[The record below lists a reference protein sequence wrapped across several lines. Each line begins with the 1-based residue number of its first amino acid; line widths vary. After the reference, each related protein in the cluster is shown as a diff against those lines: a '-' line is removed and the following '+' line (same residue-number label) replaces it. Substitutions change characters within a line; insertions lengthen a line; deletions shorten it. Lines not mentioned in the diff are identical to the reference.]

1 MAESDGQGTG
11 HGAGQGT
18 GHGAG
23 QGAAQ
28 ASHSTSRSRPGQR
41 RVTQWM
47 RDYVRLPGIPDEY
60 IAQDGAPR
68 AVWTRFFEAFAT
80 LSPADIERRFGAA
93 DRHLREAGVTYR
105 APGESA
111 ERLWPLSHLPLLID
125 ESEWQ
130 QLSAGIAQRA
140 ELLERVLRDLYGEGR
155 LVAEGAIPAAAI
167 AGSSEYLR
175 PVCGLKPPGGRY
187 LSLYAADVG
196 RGPDGRWWVLGD
208 RTQAPSGAGYALE
221 NRLVLSRAFASLYKS
236 MNVERVAPFFE
247 AFRDSLRAGADRDE
261 PRIGVLTP
269 GSFSETYFEHATL
282 ARYLGFLLV
291 EGDDLAVSGDRI
303 YIRTVAGLKRLDVL
317 LRRVDSNSLDP
328 LELDAS
334 SHLGVPGLI
343 DVLRKDGAVVANM
356 PGSGVL
362 EARALLGFLPS
373 LSRRFFGEDL
383 KMPHIATWWCG
394 QKAARE
400 EVLSRLDELAIEGAY
415 GPGVPGFAS
424 HGPVIAS
431 ELSAAERGRLVDLIN
446 ERGIDFVGQE
456 LVRLS
461 TMPVWDQGRIT
472 PRPFVLRVFAA
483 ATADGGWTIM
493 PGGFC
498 RIAEK
503 LDARAVSMGDGARAA
518 DVWVVSDKEVSTRTL
533 LPATD
538 TVRIRRIAGVLPSR
552 AADNL
557 FWLGRYLER
566 AEATLRLVRALGTL
580 QRDPGKGSSGLT
592 QSAERIQRM
601 LVAWGAVSQASRT
614 QAARVAAEALQGE
627 ERFGSA
633 LSLVRSA
640 QRAATSLRE
649 RLSPDAWQVITEM
662 TGRLAE
668 EVDDDDGVVSAAEL
682 TLQELASFAGLS
694 QENMNRAAG
703 WRFLKMGHRVE
714 RAINTARFA
723 RQFAYDEASGED
735 LDVLLTLVDCQI
747 TYRSRYLVGPVL
759 APVRD
764 LVVLDSYNPRS
775 VAFQVEDLNGHIA
788 SLPAL
793 KESGLIE
800 RPQRLA
806 VALQAMLTTAEAGA
820 LDTKTLF
827 ALEQDL
833 LGLAD
838 AIGSHYF
845 PHGPNASRPE
855 KLTGLA

>member
-1 MAESDGQGTG
+1 MTDTMGQDG
-11 HGAGQGT
+11 
-18 GHGAG
+18 
-23 QGAAQ
+23 GAA
-28 ASHSTSRSRPGQR
+28 ARARPAHR
-41 RVTQWM
+41 RVAQWM
-47 RDYVRLPGIPDEY
+47 RDYARLPEIPDEY
-60 IAQDGAPR
+60 IGEEGPR
-68 AVWTRFFEAFAT
+68 PVWTRFFDAFAS
-80 LSPADIERRFGAA
+80 LSPAEIERRFGAA

-111 ERLWPLSHLPLLID
+111 DRLWPLSHLPLLIGEAD
-125 ESEWQ
+125 WQ
-130 QLSAGIAQRA
+130 QLSEGIAQRA
-140 ELLERVLRDLYGEGR
+140 ELLERVLRDLYGAGQ
-155 LVAEGAIPAAAI
+155 LVTDGAIPAAVI
-167 AGSSEYLR
+167 AGSNEYLR
-175 PVCGLKPPGGRY
+175 PVCGIEPPGGRY
-187 LSLYAADVG
+187 LRFYAADVG

-221 NRLVLSRAFASLYKS
+221 NRLVLSRAFTSLYKS

-247 AFRDSLRAGADRDE
+247 AFRDSLRDSADRDE

-328 LELDAS
+328 LELDAG
-334 SHLGVPGLI
+334 SHLGAPGLI
-343 DVLRKDGAVVANM
+343 DVLRKSGVVLANM

-362 EARALLGFLPS
+362 EANALLGFLPS
-373 LSRRFFGEDL
+373 LCRRILGEDL

-400 EVLSRLDELAIEGAY
+400 EVLSRLDELVLESAY
-415 GPGVPGFAS
+415 GRGVPGFHSNGPILAS
-424 HGPVIAS
+424 G
-431 ELSAAERGRLVDLIN
+431 LSAADRDRLKDAIAN
-446 ERGIDFVGQE
+446 RGIDFVGQE

-461 TMPVWDQGRIT
+461 TTPVWDNGRLV

-483 ATADGGWTIM
+483 ATPNGWTVM

-498 RIAEK
+498 RIAAE

-518 DVWVVSDKEVSTRTL
+518 DVWVVSDKAVSTRTL
-533 LPATD
+533 LPGD

-566 AEATLRLVRALGTL
+566 AEATLRLVRALVTQ
-580 QRDPGKGSSGLT
+580 QRDPGKGASAA
-592 QSAERIQRM
+592 QHAAERIQRM
-601 LVAWGAVSQASRT
+601 LVTWGAVTQVSRSQPAKVT
-614 QAARVAAEALQGE
+614 AEALQAE
-627 ERFGSA
+627 ARSGSC
-633 LSLVRSA
+633 LSLLRSA
-640 QRAATSLRE
+640 QRTATSLRE

-662 TGRLAE
+662 TARLAE
-668 EVDDDDGVVSAAEL
+668 EVEDDDGVLSAAEL
-682 TLQELASFAGLS
+682 TLQELASFAGLA

-703 WRFLKMGHRVE
+703 WRFLDMGRRAE
-714 RAINTARFA
+714 RAINTGRFT
-723 RQFAYDEASGED
+723 RQFGYDEATDED

-747 TYRSRYLVGPVL
+747 TYRSRYLVAPLL

-764 LVVLDSYNPRS
+764 LAVLDPYNPRS
-775 VAFQVEDLNGHIA
+775 VAFQVEVLNDHIA
-788 SLPAL
+788 GLPAL
-793 KESGLIE
+793 RESGLIE

-806 VALQAMLTTAEAGA
+806 VALRSTLTTAESTM
-820 LDTKTLF
+820 LDSKTLF
-827 ALEQDL
+827 MIEQDL
-833 LGLAD
+833 LNLAD
-838 AIGSHYF
+838 AIGLHYF

>member
-1 MAESDGQGTG
+1 MAETE
-11 HGAGQGT
+11 
-18 GHGAG
+18 AG
-23 QGAAQ
+23 QGAGPGSKA
-28 ASHSTSRSRPGQR
+28 RPSR
-41 RVTQWM
+41 RVAQWV
-47 RDYVRLPGIPDEY
+47 RDYARLPGIPDEY
-60 IAQDGAPR
+60 IGEDGPR
-68 AVWTRFFEAFAT
+68 PVWSRFFEAFGSLA
-80 LSPADIERRFGAA
+80 PADIERRFGAA
-93 DRHLREAGVTYR
+93 DRHLKEAGVTYR
-105 APGESA
+105 TPGESA
-111 ERLWPLSHLPLLID
+111 DRHWALSHLPLLIG
-125 ESEWQ
+125 ESDWQ
-130 QLSAGIAQRA
+130 QLSTGIAQRA
-140 ELLERVLRDLYGEGR
+140 HLLELVLRDLYGEGK
-155 LVAEGAIPAAAI
+155 LVADGAIPAAAI
-167 AGSSEYLR
+167 AGSHEYLR
-175 PVCGLKPPGGRY
+175 QICGIKPPGKRY
-187 LSLYAADVG
+187 LSFYAADVG

-247 AFRDSLRAGADRDE
+247 AFRDGLRGSADRDE
-261 PRIGVLTP
+261 PRIGLLTP
-269 GSFSETYFEHATL
+269 GAFSETYFEHATL

-303 YIRTVAGLKRLDVL
+303 HIRTVAGLKRLDVL
-317 LRRVDSNSLDP
+317 LRRVDSNFLDP

-343 DVLRKDGAVVANM
+343 DVLRKDGVVVANM

-373 LSRRFFGEDL
+373 LCRRLLGETL
-383 KMPHIATWWCG
+383 MMPHIATWWCG

-400 EVLSRLDELAIEGAY
+400 EVLSRLDEFAIEGAY
-415 GPGVPGFAS
+415 GRGVPGFES
-424 HGPVIAS
+424 NGPVLAG
-431 ELSAAERGRLVDLIN
+431 ELPQAERDRLVAAIN

-461 TMPVWDQGRIT
+461 TTPVWDQGRIV

-483 ATADGGWTIM
+483 ATSHGWTIM

-498 RIAEK
+498 RIAEQ

-518 DVWVVSDKEVSTRTL
+518 DVWVVSDKAVPAHTL
-533 LPATD
+533 LPGSD

-566 AEATLRLVRALGTL
+566 AEATLRLVRALGTQ
-580 QRDPGKGSSGLT
+580 QRDAKGSSSL
-592 QSAERIQRM
+592 QHAAERIQRM
-601 LVAWGAVSQASRT
+601 LVTWGAVTQVSRT
-614 QAARVAAEALQGE
+614 QPAKVAAEALQSD
-627 ERFGSA
+627 ERFGSC
-633 LSLVRSA
+633 LSLVRAA
-640 QRAATSLRE
+640 QRTATSLRE

-662 TGRLAE
+662 TARLAE
-668 EVDDDDGVVSAAEL
+668 EVDDDDGILSAAEL
-682 TLQELASFAGLS
+682 TLQELASFAGLA

-703 WRFLKMGHRVE
+703 WRFLEMGRRAE
-714 RAINTARFA
+714 RAINTLRFA
-723 RQFAYDEASGED
+723 RQFAYDEATDED

-747 TYRSRYLVGPVL
+747 TYRSRYLVAPSL

-764 LVVLDSYNPRS
+764 LAVLDPYNPRS
-775 VAFQVEDLNGHIA
+775 VAFQVQALNEHIA

-793 KESGLIE
+793 RESGLIE

-806 VALQAMLTTAEAGA
+806 VGVQSMLTVAEASELG
-820 LDTKTLF
+820 TKTMF

-833 LGLAD
+833 LSLAD
-838 AIGSHYF
+838 AIGLHYF
-845 PHGPNASRPE
+845 PHGPNATRPE

>member
-1 MAESDGQGTG
+1 APDGTP
-11 HGAGQGT
+11 
-18 GHGAG
+18 
-23 QGAAQ
+23 
-28 ASHSTSRSRPGQR
+28 RP
-41 RVTQWM
+41 
-47 RDYVRLPGIPDEY
+47 
-60 IAQDGAPR
+60 
-68 AVWTRFFEAFAT
+68 VWNRFFEAFAQ
-80 LSPADIERRFGAA
+80 LAPADIERRFGAA
-93 DRHLREAGVTYR
+93 DRHLREAGVSYR

-125 ESEWQ
+125 EADWQ
-130 QLSAGIAQRA
+130 QLSAGIVQRA
-140 ELLERVLRDLYGEGR
+140 QLLELVLRDIYGEGR

-167 AGSSEYLR
+167 AGSAEYLR
-175 PVCGLKPPGGRY
+175 PVCGVKPPGGRY

-247 AFRDSLRAGADRDE
+247 AFRSSLRASADRDE

-303 YIRTVAGLKRLDVL
+303 HIRTVAGLKRLDVL

-343 DVLRKDGAVVANM
+343 EVLRKNGVVIANM

-362 EARALLGFLPS
+362 EARALLGFLPA

-400 EVLSRLDELAIEGAY
+400 EVLSRLDEVAIEGAY
-415 GPGVPGFAS
+415 GRGVPGFQSNA
-424 HGPVIAS
+424 PVLAS
-431 ELSAAERGRLVDLIN
+431 ELPPGERERLIAAIN
-446 ERGIDFVGQE
+446 DRGIDFVGQE

-461 TMPVWDQGRIT
+461 TMPVWDQGRIA

-483 ATADGGWTIM
+483 ATEDGWTLM

-498 RIAEK
+498 RIAEQ

-518 DVWVVSDKEVSTRTL
+518 DVWVVSDKAVSTRTL
-533 LPATD
+533 LPASD
-538 TVRIRRIAGVLPSR
+538 SVRIRRIAGVLPSR

-566 AEATLRLVRALGTL
+566 AEATLRLVRALGAQ
-580 QRDPGKGSSGLT
+580 QRDPGKGAQ
-592 QSAERIQRM
+592 QSLQQAAERIQRM
-601 LVAWGAVSQASRT
+601 LVTWGAVSQASRT
-614 QAARVAAEALQGE
+614 QPAKVATEALQSE
-627 ERFGSA
+627 EKFGSA

-640 QRAATSLRE
+640 QRTATSLRE
-649 RLSPDAWQVITEM
+649 RLSPDAWQVIIEM
-662 TGRLAE
+662 TERLAQ
-668 EVDDDDGVVSAAEL
+668 EVEDDDGVVSAAEL
-682 TLQELASFAGLS
+682 TLQELASFAGLA

-703 WRFLKMGHRVE
+703 WRFLEMGRRAE
-714 RAINTARFA
+714 RAINTVRFA
-723 RQFAYDEASGED
+723 RQFAYDEASGDD
-735 LDVLLTLVDCQI
+735 LDILLTLVDCQI
-747 TYRSRYLVGPVL
+747 TYRSRYLVGPLL

-764 LVVLDSYNPRS
+764 LVVLDPYNPRS
-775 VAFQVEDLNGHIA
+775 VAFQVEALNGHIA
-788 SLPAL
+788 SLPVL
-793 KESGLIE
+793 RETGLIE

-806 VALQAMLTTAEAGA
+806 VALQAMLTTAEATS

-833 LGLAD
+833 LNLAD
-838 AIGSHYF
+838 AIGLHYF